1 MVLIFWCV
9 FLEKRKEIKKRMRII
24 AEILLETLIKKQN
37 RNNDKL
43 DKEMVFK
50 KIIDFPKG

>member
-1 MVLIFWCV
+1 MALIFRYF
-9 FLEKRKEIKKRMRII
+9 FLEQRKEIKKRIIII
-24 AEILLETLIKKQN
+24 AEILLEILIKKEN

>member
-1 MVLIFWCV
+1 MALIFRYF
-9 FLEKRKEIKKRMRII
+9 FLEQRKEIKKRIIII
-24 AEILLETLIKKQN
+24 AETLLEILIKKEN